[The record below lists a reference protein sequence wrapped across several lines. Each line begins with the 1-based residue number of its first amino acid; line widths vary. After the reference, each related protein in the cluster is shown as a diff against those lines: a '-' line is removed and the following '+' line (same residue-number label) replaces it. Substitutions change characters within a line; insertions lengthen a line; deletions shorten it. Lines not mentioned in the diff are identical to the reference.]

1 MGRQSIAEQRRI
13 QIGRAL
19 QACMLEKGSYESTS
33 VKDIAQRADMA
44 AGLIHHY
51 FKSKDEIL
59 MLVARMLFESIRNDI
74 DELYLARDEAG
85 KREQLHELVGR
96 CDRNRFVMMLYS
108 LSLSM
113 PEVKEL
119 VAEERALLFN
129 ALASRL
135 KRGAKAVPN
144 PEKSAAS
151 LLFFFES
158 AIMQSALFD
167 QAPAEDLLMEVLVDQ
182 FLSL

>member
-85 KREQLHELVGR
+85 KREQLHELVGS
-96 CDRNRFVMMLYS
+96 CDPRNRFVHD
-108 LSLSM
+108 
-113 PEVKEL
+113 
-119 VAEERALLFN
+119 
-129 ALASRL
+129 
-135 KRGAKAVPN
+135 
-144 PEKSAAS
+144 
-151 LLFFFES
+151 
-158 AIMQSALFD
+158 ALFPLPLD
-167 QAPAEDLLMEVLVDQ
+167 ARG
-182 FLSL
+182 